1 MVVCTLDVARHQ
13 RCGIDDGYARAFA
26 QCACLEKKQQVKPD
40 RSLPLDKA
48 VVGQAVG
55 KFLAH
60 MVAYVAEVER
70 LEITVLHCMVEDK
83 DGHNFAVRHAAWP
96 VATAFITGVQRVF
109 LQFRGE
115 ILAEFI
121 ENTENFY
128 YICICHGNGC
138 F

>member
-1 MVVCTLDVARHQ
+1 
-13 RCGIDDGYARAFA
+13 
-26 QCACLEKKQQVKPD
+26 
-40 RSLPLDKA
+40 
-48 VVGQAVG
+48 
-55 KFLAH
+55 

-96 VATAFITGVQRVF
+96 AAAAFITGVQRVF
-109 LQFRGE
+109 LQFGGE

-128 YICICHGNGC
+128 IFASVMGMGVFNVTY
-138 F
+138 